1 MGDLSRSEPDR
12 VLYSPFITSRLSPV
26 SLSFIIIIIF
36 ILYYRLYYP
45 VCHVFPVW
53 TSRNCKNPPLFL
65 SKISQLANLWKQKTN
80 STVPHKFLNLF
91 YFILFFLCVEI
102 LLLLL
107 ARSVTRVKER
117 MSIPSQ
123 FFFIFKFFKI
133 KFIWKCPPAPPVL
146 VCCFNYVIFFFF

>member
-26 SLSFIIIIIF
+26 SLS
-36 ILYYRLYYP
+36 LLLLL
-45 VCHVFPVW
+45 
-53 TSRNCKNPPLFL
+53 LFL
-65 SKISQLANLWKQKTN
+65 FYTTASITPSVTCFRFEQAGTARIHLCFCQKSLNSQIFENKKQTQLSLTN
-80 STVPHKFLNLF
+80 FSIYFIFF
-91 YFILFFLCVEI
+91 YFFCVEI

-123 FFFIFKFFKI
+123 FFFIFKFF
-133 KFIWKCPPAPPVL
+133 
-146 VCCFNYVIFFFF
+146 